1 MPFSV
6 RKIVVYKDITL
17 EEGGRELSRPITM
30 LAVAAVI
37 RNPWAGRGYV
47 EDLSPEQRDGC
58 GKLGAMMV
66 ERVLQELRA
75 EDIEAYGKAAV
86 VGSSGEVEHASAIIH
101 NLRFG
106 NHYRNALNAESY
118 LTFTNKRG
126 GLGTSLQ
133 VPMKHLHDAAARS
146 HFVTL
151 ELVVPD
157 APGPDEIVVLLGAST
172 GGRAHPRIGNRHLD
186 IVELEEEAGKLA
198 TKG

>member
-1 MPFSV
+1 MAFSV
-6 RKIVVYKDITL
+6 RKLVVYKDTTF
-17 EEGGRELSRPITM
+17 EEGGRALARPITM

-58 GKLGAMMV
+58 SELGAMMV
-66 ERVLQELRA
+66 ERVLQELRM
-75 EDIEAYGKAAV
+75 EEIEAYGKAAV
-86 VGSSGEVEHASAIIH
+86 VGAAGEIEHASAVIH

-133 VPMKHLHDAAARS
+133 IPMKHLHDPASRS

-151 ELVVPD
+151 ELAISD
-157 APGPDEIVVLLGAST
+157 APGPEEIVVLLGAST

-186 IVELEEEAGKLA
+186 MVELDQEAGKA
-198 TKG
+198 NSGG